1 MRKRHV
7 AEKPRLAAGY
17 RPEETTR
24 VRAACLTLATTLG
37 DLLDEIVVVGGLAPV
52 LWGEARKLQP
62 DALAPVGTVDV
73 DVGIAVSLL
82 EQERYREIAERLL
95 RSGFVPDTN
104 EEGNPTPQ
112 RWIFGTG
119 GPTVDFLIEPTSA
132 TEVPGRIK
140 HLDEAHKF
148 GALLAVGIDLALLL
162 HTEIRLEQATLEG
175 ELASRVIRVC
185 DAGPFVVLKALAF
198 RGRGER
204 KDAYDIF
211 YTLRNYGSGPEE
223 VADQLRPHRGRS
235 EVVNAL
241 GFLREDFATTR
252 HLGPMRV
259 AAFLGEEPGDDI
271 RADAV
276 GFVQRFLSRLS

>member
-1 MRKRHV
+1 V
-7 AEKPRLAAGY
+7 ADKPRIAAGY

-24 VRAACLTLATTLG
+24 VRAACLTLATVLG
-37 DLLDEIVVVGGLAPV
+37 DMMDDIVVVGGLAPV
-52 LWGEARKLQP
+52 LWGEAGKLQP

-82 EQERYREIAERLL
+82 ALERYRDIALRLL

-104 EEGNPTPQ
+104 DEGNPTPQ
-112 RWIFGTG
+112 RWIFGTA

-140 HLDEAHKF
+140 HLDEGHKF
-148 GALLAVGIDLALLL
+148 GALIAIGIDLALLL
-162 HTEIRLEQATLEG
+162 HTEIRLEQATLQG

-185 DAGPFVVLKALAF
+185 DAGAFVVLKAIAF

-204 KDAYDIF
+204 KDAYDIV
-211 YTLRNYGSGPEE
+211 YTLRNYDPGPEG
-223 VADQLRPHRGRS
+223 VADQLRPHRDRP
-235 EVVNAL
+235 EVLRAFEL
-241 GFLREDFATTR
+241 QREDFATMD
-252 HLGPMRV
+252 HVGPMRV
-259 AAFLGEEPGDDI
+259 AAFLGETPGDEV

-276 GFVQRFLSRLS
+276 GFVQRFLIRLS